1 MKKVIAYILL
11 ITLAFTMLTG
21 CKKKEASKEIDIE
34 KANQTNE
41 EQSENNSKESEN
53 QEEASKEVDYI
64 LYLRYKDKPFLYDE
78 VFSID
83 INDEKLKDKSI
94 EQFILEELIN
104 FKPKGEIMSPV
115 PGGTKVLSIKREDK
129 NVIVNLS
136 KEFIEKKMSDSD
148 AMLTVGSVIN
158 SIVAIPGNE
167 TAQIMVEG
175 KLLEKYNGV
184 KTSEPM
190 YFLEGLFPDK

>member
-104 FKPKGEIMSPV
+104 FKPKGEIISPV
-115 PGGTKVLSIKREDK
+115 PEGTKVLSIKREDK